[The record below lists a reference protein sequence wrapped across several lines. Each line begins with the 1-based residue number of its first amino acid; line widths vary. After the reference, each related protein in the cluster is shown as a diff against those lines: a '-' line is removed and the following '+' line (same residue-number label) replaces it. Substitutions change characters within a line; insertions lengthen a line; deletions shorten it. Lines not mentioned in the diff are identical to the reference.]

1 MSAEND
7 TTMAAITHILGL
19 VTWIFGPILMLVI
32 SDDPFVEENAKNALN
47 WQIFVGIYFFV
58 SGLLTVVFIGFL
70 LLPVVALID
79 LVFCVLAAMKAND
92 NESWTYPL
100 TIDLV

>member
-1 MSAEND
+1 
-7 TTMAAITHILGL
+7 
-19 VTWIFGPILMLVI
+19 MLLI

-58 SGLLTVVFIGFL
+58 SRLLTVVFIGFL

-79 LVFCVLAAMKAND
+79 LIFCVLAAMKAND
-92 NESWTYPL
+92 DESWTYPL
-100 TIDLV
+100 IIDLA